1 MLMPLPKKS
10 TPRAQRRRAASA
22 ILLGV
27 LVSSIALVLAAG
39 WMHTA
44 DRAQRRGNVT
54 AGDRR
59 ASPQGGTDSAQPSA
73 VTFHT
78 EIAPLVHERCA
89 VCHRPGEAAP
99 FPLVSYH
106 DVRSRAE
113 QIVDVTQSRY
123 MPPWKPEPG
132 YAEFVGNRR
141 LSDHQIELIR
151 QWVQAGAPEGRRE
164 NRPPLPKLSESW
176 QLGEPDLVFRLP
188 EPYTLPAEG
197 NDVFRNFVI
206 PAPVSQVRYVKAIE
220 LRPGNAKIAHHGLL
234 KIDRTST
241 SRRLDARDPGLGY
254 NGMRMVGAHDPDGQ
268 FIVWTPGR
276 TPLVEPDDMA
286 WRLERGT
293 DLVLQLHMKPTG
305 KPEIIQP
312 AVGLY
317 FTDQPP
323 TRTPTVFQLYSAAID
338 IPPGVNDY
346 TIEDSFVLPVDAE
359 VLGIF
364 PHAHYIGREMRAY
377 AELPDGTRL
386 WLLHIKDWDFNWQDD
401 YRYASPVPISAGAKI
416 VMHYTYDNS
425 ADNPR
430 NPNHP
435 PKRVVAGDE
444 STDEMGSLTLRVLT
458 KSEPDRLKLDEM
470 LAREQLR
477 KASDRDAEAH
487 YALATSLQ
495 SQGRLD
501 EAIVHYRRAL
511 GLAPDHAPSH
521 CNLGVLL
528 KMRGDLQGA
537 ASHYREALSIDPE
550 LADAH
555 TNLGN
560 VLTQMGQSGEAIRCY
575 EQALAIQPDS
585 AGAHYNLAFLL
596 ERIGRASEAVP
607 HYREAIHLDPD
618 NAAPYAHLAWILA
631 THHESNL
638 RNGEEA
644 VRIADVACQLT
655 DWKHHIPLSS
665 LAAAYAEA
673 GQFTKAVDT
682 AQRALDR
689 ATTAGNTTA
698 ADTIRNQLATYRQ
711 HLPYREPR

>member
-1 MLMPLPKKS
+1 MLIPPPKKV
-10 TPRAQRRRAASA
+10 TTRVQPRRAASA

-27 LVSSIALVLAAG
+27 LVVSLVLALAAG
-39 WMHTA
+39 WMHTP
-44 DRAQRRGNVT
+44 DRDQRRGRVA
-54 AGDRR
+54 AGDRQ
-59 ASPQGGTDSAQPSA
+59 AAPQAGPDSAQTSA
-73 VTFHT
+73 VTFNK

-113 QIVDVTQSRY
+113 QIVDVTESRY

-132 YAEFVGNRR
+132 DTEFVGNRR
-141 LSDHQIELIR
+141 LSDHQIEMIR
-151 QWVQAGAPEGRRE
+151 QWVQAGAPEGPRE
-164 NRPPLPKLSESW
+164 DRPPLPELPEGW
-176 QLGEPDLVFRLP
+176 QLGEPDLVFLLP

-206 PAPVSQVRYVKAIE
+206 PAPVSRVRYVKAVE

-241 SRRLDARDPGLGY
+241 SRRLDAADAGPGY
-254 NGMRMVGAHDPDGQ
+254 NGMRMVGASDPDGQ

-276 TPLVEPDDMA
+276 TPLVEPDEMA

-305 KPEIIQP
+305 KPEVIQP

-338 IPPGVNDY
+338 IPPGVDDY
-346 TIEDSFVLPVDAE
+346 TIEDSFVLPVDVE

-364 PHAHYIGREMRAY
+364 PHAHYIGREIRAY
-377 AELPDGTRL
+377 AELPDGTRR
-386 WLLHIKDWDFNWQDD
+386 WLVHIKDWDFNWQDD
-401 YRYASPVPISAGAKI
+401 YRYASPVPISAGARI
-416 VMHYTYDNS
+416 VMNYTYDNS

-444 STDEMGSLTLRVLT
+444 STDEMGSLTLRALT

-477 KASDRDAEAH
+477 KASDRDPDAH

-495 SQGRLD
+495 TQGRLD
-501 EAIVHYRRAL
+501 EAIEHYRRTL
-511 GLAPDHAPSH
+511 DLKPDHAPSH

-528 KMRGDLQGA
+528 KMHGDLRGA

-560 VLTQMGQSGEAIRCY
+560 VLTQLGQSGEAIRCY

-596 ERIGRASEAVP
+596 QRIGRSSEAVP

-631 THHESNL
+631 THPESHV
-638 RNGEEA
+638 RDGAEA
-644 VRIADVACQLT
+644 VRIADFACQLT
-655 DWKHHIPLSS
+655 DSKHHIPLSS
-665 LAAAYAEA
+665 LAAAYAET
-673 GQFTKAVDT
+673 GEFTKAVDT
-682 AQRALDR
+682 AQRALDL
-689 ATTAGNTTA
+689 ATAAGSTTA
-698 ADTIRNQLATYRQ
+698 AESIRKQLATYRQ
-711 HLPYREPR
+711 QQPYRGPR